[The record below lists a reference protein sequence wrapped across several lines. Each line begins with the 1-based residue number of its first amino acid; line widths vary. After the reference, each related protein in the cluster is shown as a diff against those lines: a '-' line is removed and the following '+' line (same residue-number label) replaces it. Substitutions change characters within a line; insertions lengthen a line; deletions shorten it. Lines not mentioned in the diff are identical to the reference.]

1 MSFVNFGKR
10 EINFKIVYY
19 GPPRSGKT
27 TNLEYLHQVVPK
39 NMRGA
44 ITILS
49 THDDRTLYFDFLP
62 LQSDAIRGF
71 ASRFHLYTVPG
82 QPIYNETRRLLL
94 SAVDGIVFVADSQWD
109 HMETNLASLEN
120 LSENL
125 ASYKMPLAG
134 LPRVLQFN
142 KRDLPNAAPPHYMD
156 FLFNR
161 GTERVPATECVAT
174 KGTGV
179 FQTLNLIAKMVM
191 AKFVKQHRTEVGA
204 RTRPVAVAAG
214 GV

>member
-10 EINFKIVYY
+10 EINFKVVYY

-27 TNLEYLHQVVPK
+27 TNLEYLHQVVPVE
-39 NMRGA
+39 MRGA

-62 LQSDAIRGF
+62 LQSNAIRGF

-109 HMETNLASLEN
+109 QMETNLASLEN
-120 LSENL
+120 LKENL
-125 ASYKMPLAG
+125 NSYKVPLTG

-142 KRDLPNAAPPHYMD
+142 KRDLPSVAPPHYMD
-156 FLFNR
+156 FLFNN
-161 GTERVPATECVAT
+161 GAERVPALECVAT
-174 KGTGV
+174 KGIGV

-191 AKFVKQHRTEVGA
+191 ARFVRQHRTEVGKPA
-204 RTRPVAVAAG
+204 RPEPVAAR